1 MTISTPNLYCFYSRI
16 FNYTLRCDKN
26 QINALR
32 NLISRLK
39 SKEIELGT
47 ELNKEVSLKV
57 CMSAAKQ
64 IRYSIEQF
72 KNANRMDL
80 IEKEEIELGMIE
92 NYLPKQMSEQEIVS
106 IIQGVINETNAQ
118 SPSDMGKVMGPVMK
132 KVAGKADGKIVQ
144 TLVLKELNL

>member
-1 MTISTPNLYCFYSRI
+1 MIENIRADLKEAMKSG
-16 FNYTLRCDKN
+16 DKN

-64 IRYSIEQF
+64 IRDSIEQF

-80 IEKEEIELGMIE
+80 IEKEEIELGIIE
-92 NYLPKQMSEQEIVS
+92 NYLPKQMSEQEIAS